1 MIKLLT
7 KWALEHAGWQCV
19 PWALADSHIW
29 VLNPVGV
36 FAVLLLLKCDSSQ
49 QFFVLQRPKMKPYN
63 ICRLFCGQCL
73 TVTSKT
79 NWTGRQ
85 LHHHQALVRS
95 PSLDIETHLPNWWVP
110 LVLIQKM
117 SHYLKKKSFC
127 GMRQWWYLFYI
138 HRGARAIHECRKS
151 SCLLCCLLTLS
162 GLGSPSVFTTII

>member
-7 KWALEHAGWQCV
+7 KWALEHAGWQCM

-36 FAVLLLLKCDSSQ
+36 FAVLLLLKCDTSQ

-73 TVTSKT
+73 AVTSET
-79 NWTGRQ
+79 NWMGRQ

-117 SHYLKKKSFC
+117 SHYLKKKVFVGWGNGGICFTSTEVQ
-127 GMRQWWYLFYI
+127 GLFMN
-138 HRGARAIHECRKS
+138 AERAVVCS
-151 SCLLCCLLTLS
+151 AACWPCLA
-162 GLGSPSVFTTII
+162 